1 MQIYVCIKHVPDTA
15 AKISVVGEADFA
27 ETCKFVVNPYDEYA
41 VEEAVRLVE
50 KAGSGE
56 VIVVTL
62 GKEAALNTLRAVLA
76 QGADRGILIKTD
88 AQFTDSR
95 IVSRALKGAIE
106 QDGSPDLIF
115 TGKQSVDSEGM
126 QTHFRLAEAFGMPVV
141 TNVVSFSVQ
150 HGKAV
155 AECESGGADRIV
167 VEMRMPCVVGAT
179 RGLNQPRY
187 PKLPDIMRA
196 RKKPIK
202 QLDLQNLGLDP
213 CQPHSQLMKL
223 EAAPERAQAK
233 ILTGSIQE
241 AVTELVRVLNEEEKI
256 L

>member
-1 MQIYVCIKHVPDTA
+1 MQIYVCVKHVPDTA
-15 AKISVVGEADFA
+15 AKISVAGDAGFA
-27 ETCKFVVNPYDEYA
+27 ETCKFVANPYDEYA

-56 VIVVTL
+56 VIAVTL
-62 GKEAALNTLRAVLA
+62 GKEAALNTLRSVLA

-88 AQFTDSR
+88 AQFMDSR
-95 IVSRALKGAIE
+95 IVSQALKRAIE

-126 QTHFRLAEAFGMPVV
+126 QTHFRLAEAFGMPAV
-141 TNVVSFSVQ
+141 TNVVGFSVQ
-150 HGKAV
+150 NGKAV
-155 AECESGGADRIV
+155 VECESGGADRIV
-167 VEMRMPCVVGAT
+167 VEMGMPCVVGAT

-187 PKLPDIMRA
+187 PKLPDIMKA

-202 QLDLQNLGLDP
+202 QVDLQNLGINP
-213 CQPHSQLMKL
+213 SQPHSQLIKL
-223 EAAPERAQAK
+223 EAVPERAQAK
-233 ILTGSIQE
+233 LLPGSIPQ
-241 AVTELVRVLNEEEKI
+241 AVKELVRVLKEEEKI